1 MKLENDW
8 GLFDK
13 EKVGARANITLQRV
27 KVFQYLGVRFL
38 VSDDLADVNNLKKHL
53 SNKALE
59 VLCRELKGL

>member
-1 MKLENDW
+1 
-8 GLFDK
+8 
-13 EKVGARANITLQRV
+13 VGARANITLQRV